1 MPVRYSDS
9 IWYKSIRVKPANVYV
24 NDTNVPV
31 VLLFDGTPRRA
42 DGADIVVTD
51 ADANLIPRTIQ
62 PVGDGTFIVSY
73 RDPVQNVSAG
83 GSQLY
88 IWWFGESVN
97 VANDAN
103 TWKNNHGSANY
114 YACVFHL
121 SDLAGNLVDDTGNY
135 VGAPNL
141 VVYQQPGKIG
151 KSVLFNAALTSY
163 INCGDV
169 VELNAVQNYTI
180 SFWLSQVAVDVQ
192 SRWYRKNN
200 FITSTS
206 YLYSDS
212 QIDGTLRIRQREV
225 ADDLSLS
232 DLNYA
237 PPAQSGVFSHYT
249 RTFDGPELV
258 DLDRMKLFIN
268 GGRRSIVLGVP
279 APATIVTPDL
289 ATFDFYIGFNAGSTN
304 GYYNEFRIFTGTLNE
319 EQNKFQYDNQDGF
332 LTNATIN
339 LGALTHYTGAISMA
353 QSILGND
360 AGMVGIGTH
369 KDTGILSLVP
379 TGAFGALAAIAL
391 DGGGDF
397 RWWLGRFSYTAL
409 PANITLISAFL
420 TVRLFAHINAGDAT
434 WNMRQLLTNRG
445 VTLVSDGAT
454 ETPATGGQPTWDNAF
469 DFNGGADVPW
479 GGGGVFTLA
488 NDAGAVLDTL
498 TVNAADPVGT
508 LYSFDVTAAVALQ
521 LLDDATNYGFLLE
534 QTTGLRK
541 SIDSLDA
548 ADTSHAPY
556 LTLNYTVPVTGG
568 TVKQSHTSISIGI
581 GIF

>member
-180 SFWLSQVAVDVQ
+180 SFWLSQSIINV
-192 SRWYRKNN
+192 NN
-200 FITSTS
+200 RFHMKTDGGTK
-206 YLYSDS
+206 YLYSESKD
-212 QIDGTLRIRQREV
+212 DGAGDGFIRLRQRSGVE
-225 ADDLSLS
+225 DFIMR
-232 DLNYA
+232 LNGYA
-237 PPAQSGVFSHYT
+237 PPVVAGEFFHFC
-249 RTFDGPELV
+249 RTYDGAEA
-258 DLDRMKLFIN
+258 LDADRLKLYINSVQQTLWN
-268 GGRRSIVLGVP
+268 GGAG
-279 APATIVTPDL
+279 TNVTPDL
-289 ATFDFYIGFNAGSTN
+289 AGIDFYIGNVGGSTD
-304 GYYNEFRIFTGTLNE
+304 GYFNEFRIFTGTLTK
-319 EQNKFQYDNQDGF
+319 EQNQFQRDNQNGF
-332 LTNATIN
+332 ATNATIN

-369 KDTGILSLVP
+369 KDTGILSSVP

-534 QTTGLRK
+534 QTTALRK

-581 GIF
+581 GIM